1 MNWQTQKAID
11 AYKNALR
18 LNPSDEQARKNLAL
32 CKRQQQKQKQQQQQ
46 QQQNNQDQEMSKENA
61 EQLLESAMQ
70 DEKEVQEKVKKLLR
84 LKGRNLEKDW

>member
-1 MNWQTQKAID
+1 
-11 AYKNALR
+11 
-18 LNPSDEQARKNLAL
+18 
-32 CKRQQQKQKQQQQQ
+32 
-46 QQQNNQDQEMSKENA
+46 MSKENA